1 MKYPEES
8 LLKRIDVIL
17 DEVLELSKNERIPY
31 VERVCHDDPLV
42 LEEIKSI
49 IKYDDLAPGFLDGNA
64 IEFASSLLSEQTIY
78 SFKTQI
84 PGIENY
90 TIEEEID
97 QGGMGVVY
105 RARHN
110 LLDRIVAIK
119 IMKGD
124 FESPI
129 LRHRFEQEQRVLS
142 RLEHPHIARLYE
154 IGITDLGQPFFVM
167 EYIEGM
173 DLLTYCRIN
182 KLSINERLYLFIKV
196 AESVR
201 FAHQNLIIHRD
212 LKPSNILVTEDG
224 TTKLLDFGISK
235 LLDEEEGKVNTL
247 TGNHFFTPRYAAPE
261 QIKAE
266 SITTITDVYQLGVIL
281 YELLSGHLP
290 YRVSGLSRHEIEV
303 AICSEDPIRPSENI
317 LLNNKSSDISLID
330 SPDDKDPMLAA
341 KKLRGDLDAILLKVL
356 RKEPASRYASIESFT
371 EDIKRFLS
379 GRPVTA
385 HQGSLLYRAK
395 KFTRRNVRAVSISAA
410 ALILLIAAFATTL
423 YQYQVAEEQSD
434 AAEASLSFLVET
446 INTVNPEWA
455 RDAEITA
462 QDIINLGLDRLHDL
476 DEQPIARASIM
487 DALGKMSYTISKL
500 PLADSLLRS
509 ALMIREDLKRKEPA
523 KYAESLFV
531 LGAVSVSRGRF
542 EEGLKMLEEANSIQ
556 QKLFNYNDPKLLNTQ
571 NRLAYAH
578 IRLKN
583 YQQADEIF
591 NKIILLND
599 NEDTKIQLEIAEAYS
614 GKGEIYKLLK
624 EYDEAE
630 SMLRIAIQVREKFL
644 GKNDI
649 HSANNLFNLGE
660 IARSIEDFEK
670 AEQYFLEA
678 ISRYKSVLGE
688 KSPSVANTLY
698 TLGLLKHSQK
708 EYIAAESYY
717 LEAIAV
723 NLESR
728 DEPHLQMA
736 YPHANLAALYLTLP
750 DTAKSIPH
758 LEMRLE
764 IYEYLLPA
772 NDSRVAIAKS
782 ILGSSLRAVGKINEA
797 EALSMQGYKILKNLL
812 SEGGQ
817 TNRYDIKRRMDYTL
831 RVLIKIYSQRGQ
843 QQLQK
848 QYEAELEE
856 LDFKKEY

>member
-8 LLKRIDVIL
+8 LLKRMDVIL

-31 VERVCHDDPLV
+31 VERVCHNDPLV

-64 IEFASSLLSEQTIY
+64 IEFASSLLSEQTNY

-212 LKPSNILVTEDG
+212 LKPSNILVTKDG

-487 DALGKMSYTISKL
+487 DALGKMSYTISNL
-500 PLADSLLRS
+500 PLADSLLRN
-509 ALMIREDLKRKEPA
+509 ALLIREDLKKKNPVQ
-523 KYAESLFV
+523 YAESLFV
-531 LGAVSVSRGRF
+531 LGAVSLARGRLP
-542 EEGLKMLEEANSIQ
+542 EGQSLLEEAIAMQ
-556 QKLFNYNDPKLLNTQ
+556 QDMLQADDPILLRTL
-571 NRLAYAH
+571 NRLAFAH
-578 IRLKN
+578 SLQGNLIEAEKLIDRVLS
-583 YQQADEIF
+583 
-591 NKIILLND
+591 
-599 NEDTKIQLEIAEAYS
+599 NEDKPLPEIQLEIAEAMDNRAV
-614 GKGEIYKLLK
+614 IRRNAD
-624 EYDEAE
+624 EYAEAE
-630 SMLRIAIQVREKFL
+630 SLFVIVLDIRERLL
-644 GKNDI
+644 GVNDM
-649 HSANNLFNLGE
+649 HT
-660 IARSIEDFEK
+660 
-670 AEQYFLEA
+670 
-678 ISRYKSVLGE
+678 
-688 KSPSVANTLY
+688 ANTLY
-698 TLGLLKHSQK
+698 DLAETARSSDDFPKAERLHYEALNRYRSVFGEKHPIIANSLYTIAVLKHYGQGKIK
-708 EYIAAESYY
+708 EAEGFY
-717 LEAIAV
+717 LQAIEM
-723 NLESR
+723 NQNTRSE
-728 DEPHLQMA
+728 
-736 YPHANLAALYLTLP
+736 
-750 DTAKSIPH
+750 PH
-758 LEMRLE
+758 LEMAYPYANLARLYLDLPDTLKAIDPLRKRHE
-764 IYEYLLPA
+764 IYEVVLQKDDYRRA
-772 NDSRVAIAKS
+772 TAKAT
-782 ILGSSLRAVGKINEA
+782 LGSSLLAIGAFEEA
-797 EALSMQGYKILKNLL
+797 EQLLNHGYELLKTQLNEQPTNEQTIRRILVYTINA
-812 SEGGQ
+812 Q
-817 TNRYDIKRRMDYTL
+817 IKLASATGDQSKKGL
-831 RVLIKIYSQRGQ
+831 FEQ
-843 QQLQK
+843 
-848 QYEAELEE
+848 EL
-856 LDFKKEY
+856 KKLAS